1 MKKHILSLMVLLCAA
16 FLAFTGGFYLGRM
29 DVPQDVL
36 VCQIPAQTETG
47 TFPPQSI
54 PDPTET
60 SAPAVSYP
68 VNINTASKE
77 ELMAL
82 PGIGETYAQ
91 RIIDYRQA
99 NGPFTSLSQ
108 LMLVEGIGEKR
119 LANILPLITIE

>member
-16 FLAFTGGFYLGRM
+16 FLAFTCGYYFGRSHG
-29 DVPQDVL
+29 PQDVL

-47 TFPPQSI
+47 TLPPQSI

-60 SAPAVSYP
+60 SAPTVSYP

-91 RIIDYRQA
+91 RIIDYRRK
-99 NGPFTSLSQ
+99 NGPFPTVSALTKVSGISQ
-108 LMLVEGIGEKR
+108 KR
-119 LANILPLITIE
+119 LEAILDLICV

>member
-29 DVPQDVL
+29 DAPQDVL

-47 TFPPQSI
+47 TLPPQSI

-60 SAPAVSYP
+60 SAPTVSYP

-91 RIIDYRQA
+91 RIIDYRRK
-99 NGPFTSLSQ
+99 NGPFPTVSALTKVSGISQ
-108 LMLVEGIGEKR
+108 KR
-119 LANILPLITIE
+119 LEAILDLICV